1 MKVNRTKVSRM
12 KQVGLLAVSL
22 FAIACGEKK
31 NDNNQQAE
39 VALEQVKEEMN
50 HQMGAAVATLEKYK
64 KGDVV
69 PKELVCMVND
79 AYMGKE
85 QLKVEY
91 EGKVYYGCCAMCQ
104 SRIPEDETVRQAKDP
119 FTLEIVDKAD
129 AYLVLIGDNG
139 EVAYFK
145 NEANYQQFVAEAQVN

>member
-1 MKVNRTKVSRM
+1 MKAKRIKIAAM
-12 KQVGLLAVSL
+12 LGLSVL
-22 FAIACGEKK
+22 AIACGEKK
-31 NDNNQQAE
+31 QGDKQQAE
-39 VALEQVKEEMN
+39 AALEQVKEEMN
-50 HQMGAAVATLEKYK
+50 HKMGGDVAASGQYK

-79 AYMGKE
+79 AFMGKE
-85 QLKVEY
+85 QLKVEH

-104 SRIPEDETVRQAKDP
+104 SRIPEDETVRVAKDP
-119 FTLEIVDKAD
+119 FTLETVDKAD
-129 AYLVLIGDNG
+129 AYIVMIGDNG

>member
-1 MKVNRTKVSRM
+1 MKAQRIKIAAVL
-12 KQVGLLAVSL
+12 GLSVL
-22 FAIACGEKK
+22 AIACGEKQQG
-31 NDNNQQAE
+31 DNQQAE
-39 VALEQVKEEMN
+39 AALEQVKEEMN
-50 HQMGAAVATLEKYK
+50 HKMGEAVATSDQYK

-79 AYMGKE
+79 AFMGKE
-85 QLKVEY
+85 QLKVEH

-104 SRIPEDETVRQAKDP
+104 SRIPEDETVRVAKDP
-119 FTLEIVDKAD
+119 FTLETVDKAD
-129 AYLVLIGDNG
+129 AYIVMIGDNG

>member
-1 MKVNRTKVSRM
+1 MK
-12 KQVGLLAVSL
+12 KQGIKMIAISTLSLL
-22 FAIACGEKK
+22 AIACGEKTK
-31 NDNNQQAE
+31 ETQQQAE
-39 VALEQVKEEMN
+39 VALEQVKQDMN
-50 HQMGAAVATLEKYK
+50 HNMAATTSTTEKYK

-79 AYMGKE
+79 AFMGKE
-85 QLKVEY
+85 QLKVEH

-119 FTLEIVDKAD
+119 LTLETVDKAE
-129 AYLVLIGDNG
+129 AYIVMIGDNG

-145 NEANYQQFVAEAQVN
+145 NEANYQQFAAEAQVN

>member
-1 MKVNRTKVSRM
+1 MKAQRIKIAAVL
-12 KQVGLLAVSL
+12 GLSVL
-22 FAIACGEKK
+22 AIACGEKQQG
-31 NDNNQQAE
+31 DNQQAE
-39 VALEQVKEEMN
+39 AALEQVKEEMN
-50 HQMGAAVATLEKYK
+50 HKMGEAVATSDQYK

-79 AYMGKE
+79 AFMGKE
-85 QLKVEY
+85 QLKVEH

-104 SRIPEDETVRQAKDP
+104 SRIPQDETVRVAKDP
-119 FTLEIVDKAD
+119 FTLETVDKAD
-129 AYLVLIGDNG
+129 AYIVMIGDNG

>member
-1 MKVNRTKVSRM
+1 MKVQGIKMTAIAA
-12 KQVGLLAVSL
+12 LSL
-22 FAIACGEKK
+22 VVVACGEKQK
-31 NDNNQQAE
+31 EEDKHAE
-39 VALEQVKEEMN
+39 VALEQVKQEMN
-50 HQMGAAVATLEKYK
+50 HSMGEAVTTSEKYK

-85 QLKVEY
+85 QLKVEH

-104 SRIPEDETVRQAKDP
+104 SRIPEEESVRLAKDP
-119 FTLEIVDKAD
+119 FTLESVDKAE
-129 AYLVLIGDNG
+129 AYIVMIGDNG

-145 NEANYQQFVAEAQVN
+145 NEANYQQFVAEAHMN

>member
-1 MKVNRTKVSRM
+1 MKVNRM
-12 KQVGLLAVSL
+12 KQVGLLALSL

-31 NDNNQQAE
+31 NETNQQAE

-50 HQMGAAVATLEKYK
+50 QHMGAAVPTSEKYK

-69 PKELVCMVND
+69 PKELMCMVND

-85 QLKVEY
+85 QLKVEH

-119 FTLEIVDKAD
+119 FTLETVDKAD
-129 AYLVLIGDNG
+129 AYIVMIGDNG

-145 NEANYQQFVAEAQVN
+145 NEANYQQFVAAAQVN

>member
-1 MKVNRTKVSRM
+1 MKAIKITAV
-12 KQVGLLAVSL
+12 LALSV
-22 FAIACGEKK
+22 FAMACGEKK
-31 NDNNQQAE
+31 QEGKQQAE
-39 VALEQVKEEMN
+39 AALEQVKEEMN
-50 HQMGAAVATLEKYK
+50 HNRGGAVAASEQYK

-79 AYMGKE
+79 AFMGKE
-85 QLKVEY
+85 QLKVEH

-119 FTLEIVDKAD
+119 FTLETVDKAE
-129 AYLVLIGDNG
+129 AYIVMIGDNG

-145 NEANYQQFVAEAQVN
+145 NEANYQQFIAEAKVN

>member
-1 MKVNRTKVSRM
+1 MKVNNVK
-12 KQVGLLAVSL
+12 KVGLLALSL
-22 FAIACGEKK
+22 FAMACGK
-31 NDNNQQAE
+31 NKNQDIQQAE

-50 HQMGAAVATLEKYK
+50 HHMETTGGSSQQYK

-69 PKELVCMVND
+69 PKALVCMVND

-85 QLKVEY
+85 QLKVEH

-119 FTLEIVDKAD
+119 FTLETVDKAD
-129 AYLVLIGDNG
+129 AYIVMIGDNG

-145 NEANYQQFVAEAQVN
+145 NEANYQQFIAEAQVN